1 MATNKELE
9 AQVKALY
16 AALERNGI
24 TLEQKAVPDTER
36 GDYIELGSP
45 KHATFLGLVEVE
57 DAEDTEDYIIFQSPT
72 TGKTYRLEDEVTEF
86 MRYPDPEKAAR
97 LVLRQKISSLESG
110 PPSPPTGSP
119 PLWQPRD
126 MM

>member
-45 KHATFLGLVEVE
+45 KHATFLRH
-57 DAEDTEDYIIFQSPT
+57 
-72 TGKTYRLEDEVTEF
+72 RL
-86 MRYPDPEKAAR
+86 PDR
-97 LVLRQKISSLESG
+97 LRCGNHEI
-110 PPSPPTGSP
+110 
-119 PLWQPRD
+119 
-126 MM
+126 